1 MFSRLIP
8 TPLGPLYAEASE
20 QGLTSVR
27 LLVLAEGFA
36 EHDSPMLERLAAGV
50 ERYFE
55 GQPETFL
62 DIPLDYTGLTP
73 ERIALYERVRRIP
86 FGSITSYAALGRE
99 LALSP
104 RAVGAGMR
112 ACPFFLVVPAQRV
125 IHADGRLGGFAG
137 AEGIKLRLLVHEG
150 LEASRFR

>member
-20 QGLTSVR
+20 RGLSSAR
-27 LLVLAEGFA
+27 LLVLAEGFV
-36 EHDSPMLERLAAGV
+36 ERSNPLLEQLAAEVG
-50 ERYFE
+50 RYFGGE
-55 GQPETFL
+55 EVSFL
-62 DIPLDYTGLTP
+62 DIPLDYRGISP
-73 ERIALYERVRRIP
+73 ERVALYERVRRIP
-86 FGSITSYAALGRE
+86 FGRTTSYAALGRE

-125 IHADGRLGGFAG
+125 IHADGRLGGFMG
-137 AEGIKLRLLVHEG
+137 AEGLKLRLLVHEG
-150 LEASRFR
+150 LEADRFG

>member
-1 MFSRLIP
+1 MYSRLIP

-20 QGLTSVR
+20 RGLTLVR
-27 LLVLAEGFA
+27 LLVLAEGFS
-36 EHDSPMLERLAAGV
+36 EHSNPLLERLAAGV
-50 ERYFE
+50 GRYFAGE
-55 GQPETFL
+55 GESFL
-62 DIPLDYTGLTP
+62 DLPLDYRDISP
-73 ERIALYERVRRIP
+73 ERVALYERVRRIP
-86 FGSITSYAALGRE
+86 FGSTTTYAALGRE

-137 AEGIKLRLLVHEG
+137 AEGLKLRLLVHEG

>member
-20 QGLTSVR
+20 RGLTSVR
-27 LLVLAEGFA
+27 LLVLAEGFP
-36 EHDSPMLERLAAGV
+36 EHSNPLLEHLATGV

-55 GQPETFL
+55 GEAELFL
-62 DIPLDYTGLTP
+62 DVPLDYRGFSP
-73 ERIALYERVRRIP
+73 ERLALYERVRRIP
-86 FGSITSYAALGRE
+86 FGSTTSYAALGRE

-125 IHADGRLGGFAG
+125 IHADGRLGGFMG

-150 LEASRFR
+150 LEAGRFR

>member
-20 QGLTSVR
+20 RGLTSVR
-27 LLVLAEGFA
+27 LLVLAEGFPERSNA
-36 EHDSPMLERLAAGV
+36 LLERLAAEVG
-50 ERYFE
+50 RYFGGE
-55 GQPETFL
+55 GETFL
-62 DIPLDYTGLTP
+62 DMPLDYRGLSP
-73 ERIALYERVRRIP
+73 ERIALYERVRHIP
-86 FGSITSYAALGRE
+86 FGNTTSYAALGRE

-125 IHADGRLGGFAG
+125 IHADGRLGGFMG

-150 LEASRFR
+150 LEANRFR